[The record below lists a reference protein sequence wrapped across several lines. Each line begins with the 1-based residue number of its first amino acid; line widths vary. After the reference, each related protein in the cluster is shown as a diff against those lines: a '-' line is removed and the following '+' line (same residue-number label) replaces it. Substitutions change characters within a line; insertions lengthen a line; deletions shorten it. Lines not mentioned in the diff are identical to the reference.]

1 MEFSDRQH
9 ASAHSP
15 ARRSSP
21 RSCIQTRPLAEI
33 FPPDASGIDDAT
45 SESTQRMRVHIVAS
59 ALFLSWAMSIH
70 ANEPLTMAVSPVQS
84 FAPTNLTIR
93 VHVEPDAGNRAFEVV
108 AESSDYY
115 RSSRIQLDGVGA
127 PRTIALEIRNLPGG
141 DYDVRGALIDSAGHE
156 RAAVRRQ
163 SRRTELRRIE
173 RWCTESKCC
182 SH

>member
-1 MEFSDRQH
+1 
-9 ASAHSP
+9 
-15 ARRSSP
+15 
-21 RSCIQTRPLAEI
+21 
-33 FPPDASGIDDAT
+33 
-45 SESTQRMRVHIVAS
+45 MRVHIVAS

-127 PRTIALEIRNLPGG
+127 PCTIALEIRNLPGG

-156 RAAVRRQ
+156 RAAVRKQ
-163 SRRTELRRIE
+163 VIVLGSAGSENT
-173 RWCTESKCC
+173 
-182 SH
+182 